1 MPAITH
7 NFNFDITY
15 VFFLLIGY
23 LSGSILY
30 ARIFGYLFKH
40 KDITQNTKD
49 NNPGTANAFI
59 NGGFFC
65 GICTLVCDLLKGFV
79 PVFIYLRYE
88 YSPDMG
94 ELALAFIF
102 IMPVLGHMFPVFHR
116 FNGGKAIAV
125 SFGSLL
131 GGFPYIY
138 PALVLAFFFI
148 LFSVIIRIS
157 PHYYRTIGT
166 YACTA
171 LYFIFTK
178 EKLAIKLAVIFIT
191 LLINLKLLH
200 SNEEREQFKVN
211 LLWMH

>member
-15 VFFLLIGY
+15 IFFLLIGY
-23 LSGSILY
+23 LSGSVLY

-94 ELALAFIF
+94 
-102 IMPVLGHMFPVFHR
+102 
-116 FNGGKAIAV
+116 
-125 SFGSLL
+125 
-131 GGFPYIY
+131 
-138 PALVLAFFFI
+138 
-148 LFSVIIRIS
+148 
-157 PHYYRTIGT
+157 
-166 YACTA
+166 
-171 LYFIFTK
+171 
-178 EKLAIKLAVIFIT
+178 
-191 LLINLKLLH
+191 
-200 SNEEREQFKVN
+200 
-211 LLWMH
+211 